1 MIKVYYMTNDYK
13 SHTVYYPESQYE
25 NAVKKFHAMI
35 NSGRIKDY
43 QIETPLTSR

>member
-13 SHTVYYPESQYE
+13 RHYETYPASQYE
-25 NAVKKFHAMI
+25 NMVKKLNALI
-35 NSGRIKDY
+35 NAGRIKDY